1 MSKLAI
7 LGGKPIR
14 TQMFPNRKSMGI
26 EEKNAAIRVLDSDIL
41 SGFIG
46 AYGKFFNGGTE
57 VKNFE
62 HLWADKYKSKHAI
75 SMNSWTAGLQIA
87 MGAIGIEPGDEVICP
102 PYTMSASA
110 TAALFYGGIPIF
122 ADIDPA
128 RYTICPKSI
137 EKSITKYTKAIVVV
151 HLFGL
156 PADMDEIMAIANKY
170 KLKVIEDAAQSPG
183 ALYKGKTVGTIGH
196 IGGFSFN
203 FHKHI
208 HTGEGGLIVTNN
220 DDLALRS
227 QLIRNHGENAVEE
240 FNIDDISNLIGGNY
254 RWTEL
259 QAAIASAQLKK
270 LDAILAKRRY
280 LAKHLTRN
288 LNSIPGITLPLDEK
302 DTHSSHYMY
311 PIKFDPE
318 IVGIS
323 RNVFVR
329 AVSSELPKAK
339 YWDTTPLAEGYIKP
353 LYLSK
358 LYQDKIA
365 IGKKGFPFNV
375 NKDRNYQYKKGD
387 CPITES
393 LYESQLIIT
402 PLVNES
408 ISENDLNDLSNS
420 ILKVLENIDELKKGN
435 FENSDKVF
443 DPIAAIDETV
453 E

>member
-1 MSKLAI
+1 
-7 LGGKPIR
+7 
-14 TQMFPNRKSMGI
+14 
-26 EEKNAAIRVLDSDIL
+26 
-41 SGFIG
+41 
-46 AYGKFFNGGTE
+46 
-57 VKNFE
+57 
-62 HLWADKYKSKHAI
+62 
-75 SMNSWTAGLQIA
+75 
-87 MGAIGIEPGDEVICP
+87 
-102 PYTMSASA
+102 
-110 TAALFYGGIPIF
+110 
-122 ADIDPA
+122 
-128 RYTICPKSI
+128 
-137 EKSITKYTKAIVVV
+137 
-151 HLFGL
+151 
-156 PADMDEIMAIANKY
+156 MAIANKY